1 MTLSLSIV
9 IIAQFSKK
17 FTLWSYNYDTF
28 QAKIG
33 QCEGVMG
40 QIQLPPDTCVDYAY
54 EMTTQTKETCAN
66 LIVGSMKKKI
76 LMSVY
81 PKPR

>member
-1 MTLSLSIV
+1 MTH
-9 IIAQFSKK
+9 F
-17 FTLWSYNYDTF
+17 
-28 QAKIG
+28 KIG

-66 LIVGSMKKKI
+66 LIVGSMKKRYLCLCIRNLDKFQ
-76 LMSVY
+76 LN
-81 PKPR
+81 